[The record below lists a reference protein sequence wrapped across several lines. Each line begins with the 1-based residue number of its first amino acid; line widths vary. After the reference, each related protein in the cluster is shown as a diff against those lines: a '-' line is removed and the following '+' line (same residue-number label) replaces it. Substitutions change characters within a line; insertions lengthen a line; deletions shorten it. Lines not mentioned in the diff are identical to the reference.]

1 MNLFDLLK
9 RKNAFDEYAKN
20 MKPLQPVTGS
30 TPNGQE
36 PNVDLVQVDDTGNLA
51 QNPTQVQQPVSTV
64 EKMKTPRGQRL
75 ASFLFGT
82 QAPATDSVD
91 TDNGAISATIS
102 ESPRVGGVLP
112 NLMNGYR
119 ENANNGFS
127 LENLTDNIGLD
138 GRNKGLA
145 YRVGEG
151 LGTAARFFD
160 SPAGRM
166 LLAYGASN
174 MLGDTNPLEQAVTA
188 GAVNLNS
195 RMNDRIYRN
204 DLIAN
209 AKQQLLSNPEYN
221 QLSESEKAQILNNL
235 AQEENY
241 SKLNDEQKARL
252 LSDRENEYLSD
263 RRNQQLQDVENNIN
277 GLRGFVTNDVYKN
290 LINSQQIRDNYAYRN
305 MMLNNQQ
312 EQNKIMNAL
321 RQDQLKAQQQ
331 QQAFNQWYQKANLED
346 KRADRAE
353 RRAYNNAQLG
363 LTKRGQD
370 LNYQLGQDRI
380 KANQNKVDK
389 KIQSAIQTNNAAVAN
404 IDRIIK
410 MIDDN
415 PQAIGYLKGSAA
427 QGPKF
432 VQGQLNKYSTNAEIA
447 LRGAITDLASMT
459 LVDRTGTAQ
468 TAHEIKMLMPSLAQ
482 ITDSPSTAKAKL
494 KEMKNKINLETRLYE
509 QNQGLSGGFV
519 PAF

>member
-20 MKPLQPVTGS
+20 MKPLQPVTGL
-30 TPNGQE
+30 TTNGQE

-64 EKMKTPRGQRL
+64 EKMKTPKGQRL
-75 ASFLFGT
+75 ASFLLGA
-82 QAPATDSVD
+82 QAPATDSID

-119 ENANNGFS
+119 ENVNSGFN

-166 LLAYGASN
+166 LLAYGTSN

-221 QLSESEKAQILNNL
+221 QLSEAEKAQILNNL

-252 LSDRENEYLSD
+252 LSDRENEYLSN

-277 GLRGFVTNDVYKN
+277 GLRGFVTNDIYKN

-312 EQNKIMNAL
+312 RQNEIMNAL

-331 QQAFNQWYQKANLED
+331 QQAFNQWYQKASLED

-353 RRAYNNAQLG
+353 RRAYQNAQLG
-363 LTKRGQD
+363 LGYAR
-370 LNYQLGQDRI
+370 LNNDNYNKALDRAEKAKDREAKLLGKQENFSDVE
-380 KANQNKVDK
+380 K
-389 KIQSAIQTNNAAVAN
+389 
-404 IDRIIK
+404 
-410 MIDDN
+410 
-415 PQAIGYLKGSAA
+415 
-427 QGPKF
+427 
-432 VQGQLNKYSTNAEIA
+432 QLNNFKSTFKGLPSKAESYTFGNIRA
-447 LRGAITDLASMT
+447 F
-459 LVDRTGTAQ
+459 TGTQTTKEANFNAQ
-468 TAHEIKMLMPSLAQ
+468 RTLLFNQIARKLGGEKGVLSDQDMKRIELALPTL
-482 ITDSPSTAKAKL
+482 TDSYSQKMAK
-494 KEMKNKINLETRLYE
+494 MKAIEDL
-509 QNQGLSGGFV
+509 LSIRKGGMPQTYTSGKYKV
-519 PAF
+519 RVK

>member
-82 QAPATDSVD
+82 QAPATDSID
-91 TDNGAISATIS
+91 TNNDVVSATIS

-112 NLMNGYR
+112 NLMNGFK
-119 ENANNGFS
+119 ENVNNGFNI
-127 LENLTDNIGLD
+127 ENLTDNIGSD

-145 YRVGEG
+145 YRIGEG
-151 LGTAARFFD
+151 LGTAARVLD
-160 SPAGRM
+160 SPFGRG
-166 LLAYGASN
+166 LL
-174 MLGDTNPLEQAVTA
+174 TA
-188 GAVNLNS
+188 GIVGGTGGSGLEALVYGGNSGVLNQNLRN
-195 RMNDRIYRN
+195 NDRIYRN

-221 QLSESEKAQILNNL
+221 QLSEAEKAQILNNL

-263 RRNQQLQDVENNIN
+263 RRNQQLQDVENSIN
-277 GLRGFVTNDVYKN
+277 GLRGFVTNDIYKN

-353 RRAYNNAQLG
+353 RRAYQNAQLG
-363 LTKRGQD
+363 LGYAKMNNDNYNKALDRAEKAKDREAKLLGKQENFSDVEKQLNNFKSTFKSLPSKAESYTLGNIRAFTGTQTTKETNFNAQRTLLFNQIARKLGGEKGVLSDQD
-370 LNYQLGQDRI
+370 MKRI
-380 KANQNKVDK
+380 ELALPTLTDSYSQ
-389 KIQSAIQTNNAAVAN
+389 
-404 IDRIIK
+404 K
-410 MIDDN
+410 MAKM
-415 PQAIGYLKGSAA
+415 QAIEDLLSIRKGGMPQTYTS
-427 QGPKF
+427 G
-432 VQGQLNKYSTNAEIA
+432 KYKV
-447 LRGAITDLASMT
+447 R
-459 LVDRTGTAQ
+459 V
-468 TAHEIKMLMPSLAQ
+468 K
-482 ITDSPSTAKAKL
+482 
-494 KEMKNKINLETRLYE
+494 
-509 QNQGLSGGFV
+509 
-519 PAF
+519 